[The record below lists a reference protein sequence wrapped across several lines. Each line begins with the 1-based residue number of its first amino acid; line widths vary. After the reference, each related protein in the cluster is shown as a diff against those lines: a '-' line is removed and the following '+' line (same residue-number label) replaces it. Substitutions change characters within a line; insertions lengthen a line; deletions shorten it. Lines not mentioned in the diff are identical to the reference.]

1 MSAILAGFVLDG
13 RVRPEA
19 ARQLLAAQPS
29 KSRPSL
35 FVGRTAEFDPK
46 LDFGHS
52 GGMAERVDDAFAE
65 RWLDFR
71 RLG

>member
-1 MSAILAGFVLDG
+1 MLERMVVFSFASNVAIRFVVDAIPVPIISTLESTTG
-13 RVRPEA
+13 WNMA
-19 ARQLLAAQPS
+19 A
-29 KSRPSL
+29 
-35 FVGRTAEFDPK
+35 K